1 MRRVG
6 RSYKKITNND
16 LRVLAD
22 IARKDRED
30 LFHRNP
36 DLGKIFRDRIICV
49 ALCQGAALHY
59 LDGKTG
65 IKDFDV
71 WTFYRAHPQKQFNPR
86 RNVQRDFGDP
96 KFGKTPGATQFTGKC
111 VNLIGRSIPWKKGQT
126 PIKVLQDWLK
136 HSNNESPRFLAKKAV
151 IIIEP
156 KDLIGFVAWPIF
168 EK

>member
-1 MRRVG
+1 MV
-6 RSYKKITNND
+6 KIY
-16 LRVLAD
+16 
-22 IARKDRED
+22 
-30 LFHRNP
+30 RN
-36 DLGKIFRDRIICV
+36 RIICV

-71 WTFYRAHPQKQFNPR
+71 WTFFRAHPQKAFPYR

-96 KFGKTPGATQFTGKC
+96 KFGKTPGASQFTGKC
-111 VNLIGRSIPWKKGQT
+111 VDLIGRSIPWAKGQT
-126 PIKVLQDWLK
+126 PINILQHWLIY
-136 HSNNESPRFLAKKAV
+136 SNNKSPHLLTKKAV

-156 KDLIGFVAWPIF
+156 EDYLGLVAWPIL